1 MRKKILEKLIL
12 VIIFALLACGI
23 LSTNVNAVSASINAS
38 STSVKVGTKVTITI
52 KWNAASWD
60 LVVSG
65 DGISTE
71 RYASVTDDAENASF
85 SETISFTPSSAGT
98 YTIKL
103 TGSITDENSSDSD
116 GKPVSTPVNDSVSI
130 KVTEKSSS
138 SGDGG
143 SSGGNTSGGDS
154 DDGGDKE
161 ETPSM
166 SFSSV
171 NETVYA
177 TDDGIN
183 VRNSPI
189 DGSVIGSLDKGD
201 SVTRTGIGDGW
212 SRIKYGGQTAYVS
225 SSYLTTTKPATA
237 EEDKKNEDEDKKNE
251 EDDKDKSNVKNLKS
265 LTVEQYKLEPDFS
278 PDITEYSLTIGRDV
292 ENLVIEAEAEDENA
306 TVEITGNNGLLLGTN
321 TVNVKVTA
329 EDGTVRTYK
338 INVTKVE
345 EVGLKLSELTV
356 GGFVLSP
363 EFSSDVYEYTLN
375 IGDTSI
381 TSLDIVANAED
392 ENVNVEIVGNNNLKP
407 GENIITI
414 LVSSDDEDITTVYQI
429 VVNIDEAFKA
439 IAAENSDNDMY
450 MYIGIGAAILIL
462 LIIIIVV
469 VRKRRKA
476 AEEEFAPLNTYNFDF
491 SSKEEKND
499 LLTNDS
505 NEEKNEEDEPK
516 KEKKSRK
523 REKLEDSDY
532 SLTSTDTEETPRR
545 GRGKHF

>member
-1 MRKKILEKLIL
+1 MEKVIKSLIFIIILTIGLFIM
-12 VIIFALLACGI
+12 
-23 LSTNVNAVSASINAS
+23 SNNAQAASANMSPN
-38 STSVKVGTKVTITI
+38 KTKV
-52 KWNAASWD
+52 N
-60 LVVSG
+60 VG
-65 DGISTE
+65 DT
-71 RYASVTDDAENASF
+71 
-85 SETISFTPSSAGT
+85 
-98 YTIKL
+98 
-103 TGSITDENSSDSD
+103 
-116 GKPVSTPVNDSVSI
+116 I
-130 KVTEKSSS
+130 KVTVNINAAQWKLKLYANGSQIAYSEELDNYKSNISESFSGTYKASKTGTVTFTLEGDITDYDRTNTIIDKTLKVTVESKSSS
-138 SGDGG
+138 SGSGG

-154 DDGGDKE
+154 DNGGDKE
-161 ETPSM
+161 ETPSI
-166 SFSSV
+166 SFTSTSG
-171 NETVYA
+171 TGYA
-177 TDDGIN
+177 TTDNVN
-183 VRNSPI
+183 VREEPSTSAGI
-189 DGSVIGSLDKGD
+189 IGSLSERD
-201 SVTRTGIGDGW
+201 SVTITGRGSGW
-212 SRIKYGGQTAYVS
+212 YRVSYKGQTAYVS
-225 SSYLTTTKPATA
+225 SSYLTTTKPTTA

-251 EDDKDKSNVKNLKS
+251 EEDKDKSNVKNLKS

-523 REKLEDSDY
+523 REKLDDSDY

>member
-1 MRKKILEKLIL
+1 MKKVIKSLIFIIILTIGLLIMSNNSQ
-12 VIIFALLACGI
+12 AA
-23 LSTNVNAVSASINAS
+23 NVGMSPN
-38 STSVKVGTKVTITI
+38 KTKV
-52 KWNAASWD
+52 N
-60 LVVSG
+60 VG
-65 DGISTE
+65 DT
-71 RYASVTDDAENASF
+71 
-85 SETISFTPSSAGT
+85 
-98 YTIKL
+98 
-103 TGSITDENSSDSD
+103 
-116 GKPVSTPVNDSVSI
+116 I
-130 KVTEKSSS
+130 KVTVNINAAQWKLTLYANGSRIAYSEELDNYKSNISESFSGTYKASKAGTVTFTLEGDISDFDQTNTTINRTLNVTVSSSS
-138 SGDGG
+138 SGGGG

-154 DDGGDKE
+154 DDGGDRD
-161 ETPSM
+161 ETPSI
-166 SFSSV
+166 SFTSTSG
-171 NETVYA
+171 TGYA
-177 TDDGIN
+177 TDSVN
-183 VRNSPI
+183 VREEPST
-189 DGSVIGSLDKGD
+189 SARVIGSLSEGD
-201 SVTRTGIGDGW
+201 SVTITGRGSGW
-212 SRIKYGGQTAYVS
+212 YRVNYNGQTAYVS

-237 EEDKKNEDEDKKNE
+237 EEDKKNEDEDEDKKNE
-251 EDDKDKSNVKNLKS
+251 DEDTDKSNVKNLKS

-278 PDITEYSLTIGRDV
+278 PDITEYSLTVGRDV
-292 ENLVIEAEAEDENA
+292 ENLVINAEAEEENA
-306 TVEITGNNGLLLGTN
+306 TVEITGNNGLLLGSN

-439 IAAENSDNDMY
+439 IAAENSNKDMY
-450 MYIGIGAAILIL
+450 IYIGIGAAILIL
-462 LIIIIVV
+462 LIIIIAV

-523 REKLEDSDY
+523 REKLDDSDY

>member
-1 MRKKILEKLIL
+1 MKKVIKSLIFIIILTIGLLIMSNNSQ
-12 VIIFALLACGI
+12 AA
-23 LSTNVNAVSASINAS
+23 NVGMSPN
-38 STSVKVGTKVTITI
+38 KTKV
-52 KWNAASWD
+52 N
-60 LVVSG
+60 VG
-65 DGISTE
+65 DT
-71 RYASVTDDAENASF
+71 
-85 SETISFTPSSAGT
+85 
-98 YTIKL
+98 
-103 TGSITDENSSDSD
+103 
-116 GKPVSTPVNDSVSI
+116 I
-130 KVTEKSSS
+130 KVTVNINAAQWKLTLYANGSRIAYSEELDNYKSNISESFSGTYKASKAGTVTFTLEGDISDFDQTNTTINRTLNVTVSSSS
-138 SGDGG
+138 SGGGG

-154 DDGGDKE
+154 DDGGDRD
-161 ETPSM
+161 ETPSI
-166 SFSSV
+166 SFTSTSG
-171 NETVYA
+171 TGYA
-177 TDDGIN
+177 TDSVN
-183 VRNSPI
+183 VREEPST
-189 DGSVIGSLDKGD
+189 SARVIGSLSEGD
-201 SVTRTGIGDGW
+201 SVTITGRGSGW
-212 SRIKYGGQTAYVS
+212 YRVNYNGQTAYVS

-237 EEDKKNEDEDKKNE
+237 EEDKKNEDEDEDKKNE
-251 EDDKDKSNVKNLKS
+251 DEDTDKSNVKNLKS

-278 PDITEYSLTIGRDV
+278 PDITEYSLTVGRDV
-292 ENLVIEAEAEDENA
+292 ENLVINAEAEEENA
-306 TVEITGNNGLLLGTN
+306 TVEITGNNGLLLGSN

>member
-52 KWNAASWD
+52 RWNAASWD

-103 TGSITDENSSDSD
+103 TGSITDENSKD
-116 GKPVSTPVNDSVSI
+116 STPVSDSVSI

-138 SGDGG
+138 SDGGG

-183 VRNSPI
+183 VRNNPI

-439 IAAENSDNDMY
+439 VTAENSDNDMY

>member
-1 MRKKILEKLIL
+1 MKKVIKSLIFIIILTIGLLIMSNNSQ
-12 VIIFALLACGI
+12 AA
-23 LSTNVNAVSASINAS
+23 NVGMSPN
-38 STSVKVGTKVTITI
+38 KTKV
-52 KWNAASWD
+52 N
-60 LVVSG
+60 VG
-65 DGISTE
+65 DT
-71 RYASVTDDAENASF
+71 
-85 SETISFTPSSAGT
+85 
-98 YTIKL
+98 
-103 TGSITDENSSDSD
+103 
-116 GKPVSTPVNDSVSI
+116 I
-130 KVTEKSSS
+130 KVTVNINAAQWKLTLYANGSRIAYSEELDNYKSNISESFSGTYKASKAGTVTFTLEGDISDFDQTNTTINRTLNVTVSSSS
-138 SGDGG
+138 SGGGG

-154 DDGGDKE
+154 DDGGDRD
-161 ETPSM
+161 ETPSI
-166 SFSSV
+166 SFTSTSG
-171 NETVYA
+171 TGYA
-177 TDDGIN
+177 TDSVN
-183 VRNSPI
+183 VREEPST
-189 DGSVIGSLDKGD
+189 SARVIGSLSEGD
-201 SVTRTGIGDGW
+201 SVTITGRGSGW
-212 SRIKYGGQTAYVS
+212 YRVNYNGQTAYVS

-237 EEDKKNEDEDKKNE
+237 EEDKKNEDEDEDKKNE
-251 EDDKDKSNVKNLKS
+251 DEDTDKSNVKNLKS

-278 PDITEYSLTIGRDV
+278 PDITEYSLTVGRDV
-292 ENLVIEAEAEDENA
+292 ENLVINAEAEEENA
-306 TVEITGNNGLLLGTN
+306 TVEITGNNGLLLGSN

-439 IAAENSDNDMY
+439 VTAENSDNDMY

-505 NEEKNEEDEPK
+505 NEDKNEEDEPK
-516 KEKKSRK
+516 KEKRSRK

-532 SLTSTDTEETPRR
+532 SLTSTDAEETPRR

>member
-1 MRKKILEKLIL
+1 MKRQKIYLIL
-12 VIIFALLACGI
+12 IACILI
-23 LSTNVNAVSASINAS
+23 LSSFPIVSYAAKGSFSISKSSITLDKGKSTSFTITATNCEGQFTISSSDSSIVSVSESSVWVTGSQTITVTAKKTGTATITIDATNVGDTDEQDVIGSKSI
-38 STSVKVGTKVTITI
+38 SVKV
-52 KWNAASWD
+52 
-60 LVVSG
+60 
-65 DGISTE
+65 
-71 RYASVTDDAENASF
+71 
-85 SETISFTPSSAGT
+85 
-98 YTIKL
+98 
-103 TGSITDENSSDSD
+103 TG
-116 GKPVSTPVNDSVSI
+116 
-130 KVTEKSSS
+130 SS
-138 SGDGG
+138 SGGGG

-225 SSYLTTTKPATA
+225 SSYLTTTKPDTAT

-251 EDDKDKSNVKNLKS
+251 EEDKDKSNVKNLKS

>member
-52 KWNAASWD
+52 KWNAAAWN
-60 LVVSG
+60 LTVSG
-65 DGISTE
+65 NGISSKT
-71 RYASVTDDAENASF
+71 YADVTDDAENASF

-103 TGSITDENSSDSD
+103 TGSITDENSKD
-116 GKPVSTPVNDSVSI
+116 STPVSDSISI

-138 SGDGG
+138 SGGVG

-237 EEDKKNEDEDKKNE
+237 AEEDKKNEDEDKKNE
-251 EDDKDKSNVKNLKS
+251 EEDKDKSNVKNLKS

-338 INVTKVE
+338 INVTKIE

-523 REKLEDSDY
+523 REKLDDSDY

>member
-1 MRKKILEKLIL
+1 MKKVIKSLIFIIILTIGLFIMSNNSQ
-12 VIIFALLACGI
+12 AA
-23 LSTNVNAVSASINAS
+23 SVSM
-38 STSVKVGTKVTITI
+38 TSNKTKV
-52 KWNAASWD
+52 N
-60 LVVSG
+60 VG
-65 DGISTE
+65 DT
-71 RYASVTDDAENASF
+71 
-85 SETISFTPSSAGT
+85 
-98 YTIKL
+98 
-103 TGSITDENSSDSD
+103 
-116 GKPVSTPVNDSVSI
+116 I
-130 KVTEKSSS
+130 KVTVNINAAQWKLKLYANGSQIAYSEELDNYKSNISESFSGTYKASKTGTVTFTLEGDITDYDRTNTIIDKTLKVTVESKSSS
-138 SGDGG
+138 SGGGG

-237 EEDKKNEDEDKKNE
+237 TEEDKKNEDEDKKNE
-251 EDDKDKSNVKNLKS
+251 EEDKDKSNVKNLKS

-532 SLTSTDTEETPRR
+532 SLTSTDTEEAPRR